1 MKQQRLQSPRFPLY
15 TLLLAALGLLGGCTN
30 TLVVQGK
37 FPSPQIQKLPITL
50 AVHYDQDFR
59 QHTYEEKSKD
69 RAKWV
74 ITSGPAQVELFN
86 AVLPE
91 MFTEVV
97 EIEEIPTAAG
107 DTGFDLILAPAISE
121 FQYAVP
127 RETKVNVFEVWIKFN
142 MRVFDNNGVLIADWI
157 LPAYGKTPTAFLK
170 SKEEAMNEAVVV
182 ALRDIGASLSL
193 GFTRVPEIRA
203 WLEQYQRAAL

>member
-1 MKQQRLQSPRFPLY
+1 MVPA
-15 TLLLAALGLLGGCTN
+15 LLLLLGGCTN
-30 TLVVQGK
+30 TLVVQGE
-37 FPSPQIQKLPITL
+37 FPSPQVNQLPITL
-50 AVHYDQDFR
+50 AVHYDEAFR
-59 QHTYEEKSKD
+59 GHTYEEKSKD
-69 RAKWV
+69 RSKWV
-74 ITSGPAQVELFN
+74 ITSGPAQMQLFN
-86 AVLPE
+86 RVLPQ
-91 MFTEVV
+91 MFEAVV
-97 EIEEIPTAAG
+97 EVSEIPPAEAEV
-107 DTGFDLILAPAISE
+107 DLILAPAIKE

-142 MRVFDNNGVLIADWI
+142 MQVFDKNGELIADWI

-203 WLEQYQRAAL
+203 WLEQHQRAML